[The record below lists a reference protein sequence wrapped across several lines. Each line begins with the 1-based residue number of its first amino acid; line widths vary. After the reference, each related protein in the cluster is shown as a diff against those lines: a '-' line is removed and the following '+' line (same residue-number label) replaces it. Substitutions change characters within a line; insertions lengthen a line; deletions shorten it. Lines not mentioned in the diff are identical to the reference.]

1 MPSDKK
7 DEGSHPY
14 LNRRI
19 VLTTK
24 HHKLGLIAPVLEA
37 ELAVTL
43 ELHEADTDQLGT
55 FSGEIERSLSPK
67 ETAAA
72 KARMGMSALGL
83 SLGIASEG
91 SIGPDPLAP
100 FFRSDIEH
108 IVLVDT
114 DLEIEIYESYRS
126 MDIIAGEIVAT
137 PDSDLSS
144 FIAKVDFPNHKLMVQ
159 PSITNHPRVVKGIDT
174 LDDLER
180 AVHEL
185 ASQSSDGKVLLRS
198 DLRAHCS
205 PSRQKNIIEVA
216 RRLAK
221 RIKALCP
228 ECKTPGWGVT
238 RYARGLDCI
247 ECGELVTGAI
257 KFEISGCVKC
267 FYEHEGE
274 QLAEFAD
281 QVSCDGCNP

>member
-7 DEGSHPY
+7 VEGSHPY
-14 LNRRI
+14 LNTRI
-19 VLTTK
+19 VLTTR

-72 KARMGMSALGL
+72 KARMGMSALGCN
-83 SLGIASEG
+83 LGIASEG

-114 DLEIEIYESYRS
+114 DLDIEIYESYRS
-126 MDIIAGEIVAT
+126 MEIIAGEIIVT

-144 FIAKVDFPNHKLMVQ
+144 FIAQVDFPNHKLMAQ
-159 PSITNHPRVVKGIDT
+159 PNITDHSRVIKGIDT
-174 LDDLER
+174 LEYLER
-180 AVHEL
+180 VVYEL

-228 ECKTPGWGVT
+228 DCKTPGWGVT
-238 RYARGLDCI
+238 RYARGLECT
-247 ECGELVTGAI
+247 ECGELVKGAI

-267 FYEHEGE
+267 SFE
-274 QLAEFAD
+274 QTGSPVAEFAD
-281 QVSCDGCNP
+281 ASSCESCNP